1 MPENTDKVRSLVQN
15 KIRKE
20 NRNVS
25 YSRNRFD
32 AKNLYL
38 GHTCWLGAI
47 AIGGASEIAW
57 SGSSSELNT

>member
-47 AIGGASEIAW
+47 AIGGVS
-57 SGSSSELNT
+57 